1 MTNSS
6 HITPSGGLFT
16 HHFVEAIQQASFNH
30 PAAAAETFGLQ
41 GMRSLSAGELEKQI
55 AAAWE
60 LLTERWD
67 SVGRGLGAMTISEVR
82 ERWIRP
88 LCTLLEF
95 DLEYQRADL
104 VLEEDLRFSISYLGR
119 PVAVNVLPSIPVH
132 SVAAG
137 ADLDARQANA
147 GRGLKGLAPHDLLQ
161 RYLNLNREM
170 RWGLLTNGLRLR
182 LLRDYHHTSQRGY
195 VEFDLEGIFETRD
208 FAAFRALYRM
218 CHVSRFQLTGGAST
232 SETQHATPLELFYQ
246 HSQATGVKVG
256 EDLRGNVRLAIER
269 LANGFLQSTPGLLAR
284 MSEQTEPVHYPEI
297 GDLPPVQAFFHDV
310 LTIIYRMLFLLFAEQ
325 RGMLPGRGSLYA
337 DEFSIVAL
345 RKRAERPVMEDEHLD
360 LWERLLTT
368 FRMVEKGA
376 PELGVFGYN
385 GALFGADRT
394 PTLNQI
400 GEGNHAALRN
410 DALLRAVQSLT
421 TINRDGVLQ
430 LISYLDLSVEEIGSI
445 YESLLDFTPRIVT
458 GNETLRI
465 SEDSK
470 GLNPGE
476 FFLDARGS
484 TRKTTGSYY
493 THPAL
498 VNQEVQ
504 SALVPVLMERLRAA
518 VPAFDENQV
527 EALSEAERKKAEAAV
542 LGLRVLDPAAGSG
555 AFLISAMNVLALML
569 ARIRAGDFY
578 PAEREIRRA
587 RRDVLAHCLYA
598 VDYNPMAVELCKV
611 SLWINAA
618 VEDAPLNF
626 LDHHIKFGNSLVGV
640 PPLNG
645 TARASDSPEADSA
658 ARFPNLPDEAFTPVA
673 DDDKKLAR
681 SARDDN
687 RKARDGQLM
696 LWQMTQVETP
706 EDLGA
711 WSELTQL
718 AEDDPKAAEARYLSL
733 LETDDFQRR
742 KLAADLWT
750 AAFFWSFTPDGVRAP
765 TTQSVR
771 QAQVDPKILPADMV
785 QTAQKLT
792 NRYRFFHWGLEFED
806 VFSQN
811 SGFDV
816 ILGNPP
822 WERLNLEEQQFFEAL
837 RPDIAKLSTSQRKK
851 VIQELA
857 ESSKELFAEFLEA
870 KRDAELEIKFSLNSG
885 GFGYST
891 QSRLNTYALFVEQGR
906 HLINNKGMLGMIVP
920 SGIATDMPYKDLFES
935 LISGKNLVSL
945 FDFENRL
952 GLFPSVD
959 RRFKFCLLTLQTGNT
974 VVSSIKFAFFLNS
987 VEDLNSTER
996 VYSLSQDDL
1005 FQINPITKTSPVFR
1019 NSTDAILA
1027 KKIYNNFP
1035 TIFDENGKPRK
1046 GWKNADFLIVF
1057 RSDSKS
1063 DLYRTRTELEQEGFS
1078 ISNELNFVKDDLV
1091 YLPIYEAKQI
1101 HQFDFRYS
1109 TYSGLSQQDKDNGNA
1124 QVIENNEKDNV
1135 YLAEPRYW
1143 ALDREIIGIYKN
1155 RNWVKSWTVGY
1166 RDITNATNER
1176 TAIASIMPF
1185 VGSSQP
1191 MNMFI
1196 GCDAEAALLWV
1207 CAMNSLV
1214 CDYVV
1219 RQKVGGTHLNIT
1231 SCKQLPIPAPVD
1243 IPDEIKTKIINLGL
1257 ELTYTSPALK
1267 GFAQELGYHGEPF
1280 KWDESRRA
1288 QVRAELD
1295 AYYARLYGL
1304 TRDELRYILDPKE
1317 VHGADFP
1324 GETFRVLKDKEERL
1338 YGEYRTSRLVLG
1350 AWDAVN
1356 GLGNG

>member
-1 MTNSS
+1 MPSSS
-6 HITPSGGLFT
+6 HILPSGGLFT

-41 GMRSLSAGELEKQI
+41 GMRSLLAGELEKQV
-55 AAAWE
+55 AVAWE

-67 SVGRGLGAMTISEVR
+67 SVGRGLGTMTISEVR

-88 LCTLLEF
+88 LCVLLEF

-104 VLEEDLRFSISYLGR
+104 VLEEDLRFPISYLGR
-119 PVAVNVLPSIPVH
+119 PVAVNVPPSIPVH

-256 EDLRGNVRLAIER
+256 EDLRGKVRLAIEQ

-284 MSEQTEPVHYPEI
+284 MSGQTEPVHYPEI

-368 FRMVEKGA
+368 FRMIEKGA
-376 PELGVFGYN
+376 PELDVFGYN

-458 GNETLRI
+458 GNETLRV

-470 GLNPGE
+470 SLNPGE

-542 LGLRVLDPAAGSG
+542 LNLRVLDPAAGSG

-569 ARIRAGDFY
+569 ARIRARDFY

-681 SARDDN
+681 SAREDN
-687 RKARDGQLM
+687 RKARDGQLT

-750 AAFFWSFTPDGVRAP
+750 AAFFWSFKPDGVRAP

-771 QAQVDPKILPADMV
+771 QAQVDPKILPAEMV
-785 QTAQKLT
+785 QAAQKLT
-792 NRYRFFHWGLEFED
+792 TRYRFFHWDLEFED
-806 VFSQN
+806 IFSQ
-811 SGFDV
+811 SGGFDV
-816 ILGNPP
+816 VLGNPP
-822 WERLNLEEQQFFEAL
+822 WERIKLQEEEFFSA
-837 RPDIAKLSTSQRKK
+837 RDPQIVNAANKAVRKK
-851 VIQELA
+851 LIDALIDTNPA
-857 ESSKELFAEFLEA
+857 LSDEFEDA
-870 KRDAELEIKFSLNSG
+870 KRSAEIQSKFMHLSG
-885 GFGYST
+885 NFPLTGVGDV
-891 QSRLNTYALFVEQGR
+891 NTYALFAELARNLLSPRG
-906 HLINNKGMLGMIVP
+906 LAGIIVP
-920 SGIATDMPYKDLFES
+920 TGIATDDTTKAFFGDLMKK
-935 LISGKNLVSL
+935 GNLASL
-945 FDFENRL
+945 FGFENEAL
-952 GLFPSVD
+952 TLFPSVHHA
-959 RRFKFCLLTLQTGNT
+959 FKFCLLNMTGSEKRVEPTDFVFLCRRIEDVQNQTRHFALSFKELALINPNTFTCPIFRTGADAELTRKIYLEIPIFENEMLGNNQWGIRF
-974 VVSSIKFAFFLNS
+974 SAMFHMANDSGLFI
-987 VEDLNSTER
+987 TEA
-996 VYSLSQDDL
+996 QDD
-1005 FQINPITKTSPVFR
+1005 
-1019 NSTDAILA
+1019 
-1027 KKIYNNFP
+1027 
-1035 TIFDENGKPRK
+1035 
-1046 GWKNADFLIVF
+1046 FLP
-1057 RSDSKS
+1057 
-1063 DLYRTRTELEQEGFS
+1063 L
-1078 ISNELNFVKDDLV
+1078 
-1091 YLPIYEAKQI
+1091 YEAKMI
-1101 HQFDFRYS
+1101 YHFDHRYT
-1109 TYSGLSQQDKDNGNA
+1109 TYESATQANLNA
-1124 QVIENNEKDNV
+1124 GILPPTTEVQKQNAAFTVKS
-1135 YLAEPRYW
+1135 RYW
-1143 ALDREIIGIYKN
+1143 IPTQE
-1155 RNWVKSWTVGY
+1155 VKSRLSNWTHEWLMGF
-1166 RDITNATNER
+1166 RDVTSSVVER
-1176 TAIASIMPF
+1176 TAIFSLIPIVGVGHTMPLI
-1185 VGSSQP
+1185 
-1191 MNMFI
+1191 FI
-1196 GCDAEAALLWV
+1196 SEENLSKTPCLL
-1207 CAMNSLV
+1207 ANLNSLV
-1214 CDYVV
+1214 FDYVT
-1219 RQKVGGTHLNIT
+1219 RQKVGGNHLT
-1231 SCKQLPIPAPVD
+1231 YGFLRQLPVLPPSTYTPAD
-1243 IPDEIKTKIINLGL
+1243 IDFIAPRVL
-1257 ELTYTSPALK
+1257 ELVYTANDLRS
-1267 GFAQELGYHGEPF
+1267 FAEDMGYHGEPF

-1350 AWDAVN
+1350 AWD
-1356 GLGNG
+1356 GWR

>member
-1 MTNSS
+1 MPSSS

-30 PAAAAETFGLQ
+30 PAAAVETFGLQ

-67 SVGRGLGAMTISEVR
+67 SVGRGLGTMTISEVR

-119 PVAVNVLPSIPVH
+119 PVAVNVPPSIPVH

-394 PTLNQI
+394 PTLNRI

-445 YESLLDFTPRIVT
+445 YESLLDFTPRIIT
-458 GNETLRI
+458 GNETLRV

-470 GLNPGE
+470 SLNPGE

-527 EALSEAERKKAEAAV
+527 EALSEAERKKAEAA
-542 LGLRVLDPAAGSG
+542 LLSLRVLDPAAGSG

-750 AAFFWSFTPDGVRAP
+750 AAFFWTFKSDGARAP

-771 QAQVDPKILPADMV
+771 QAQVDPKLLPADLL
-785 QTAQKLT
+785 QAAQKLA
-792 NRYRFFHWGLEFED
+792 NRLRFFHWGLEFED

-811 SGFDV
+811 GGFDV

-822 WERLNLEEQQFFEAL
+822 WERLALQEQEFFSTRSLA
-837 RPDIAKLSTSQRKK
+837 IANAANKAARQR
-851 VIQELA
+851 
-857 ESSKELFAEFLEA
+857 
-870 KRDAELEIKFSLNSG
+870 
-885 GFGYST
+885 
-891 QSRLNTYALFVEQGR
+891 
-906 HLINNKGMLGMIVP
+906 LINNLSNIDPLLAIEFADAKRVAEAEGKFVRGSGRFRLSATGDVNTYVVFSELVYNLINSLGRAGIVVP
-920 SGIATDMPYKDLFES
+920 TGIATDDTTKLFFQE
-935 LISGKNLVSL
+935 LIQSERLVSL
-945 FDFENRL
+945 YDFENRKNI
-952 GLFPSVD
+952 FPGVGHGRS
-959 RRFKFCLLTLQTGNT
+959 RFCLLTISGSGNAQH
-974 VVSSIKFAFFLNS
+974 VAQLLFFAY
-987 VEDLNSTER
+987 TA
-996 VYSLSQDDL
+996 DDL
-1005 FQINPITKTSPVFR
+1005 LNQSRYFTIT
-1019 NSTDAILA
+1019 
-1027 KKIYNNFP
+1027 
-1035 TIFDENGKPRK
+1035 
-1046 GWKNADFLIVF
+1046 
-1057 RSDSKS
+1057 
-1063 DLYRTRTELEQEGFS
+1063 
-1078 ISNELNFVKDDLV
+1078 KDDLALLNPNTQTCPIFRTKFDAEITKKV
-1091 YLPIYEAKQI
+1091 YKTFPVLLNENNGKNDWGVSFLRMFDMANDSHIFRTRSELINLGFESKSNIFANNNENYIPLYEAKLI
-1101 HQFDFRYS
+1101 WHFDHRLGSFESFDERPENSHLPPTTLEKYS
-1109 TYSGLSQQDKDNGNA
+1109 DPN
-1124 QVIENNEKDNV
+1124 
-1135 YLAEPRYW
+1135 YLPTPWYW
-1143 ALDREIIGIYKN
+1143 VSETEFKN
-1155 RNWVKSWTVGY
+1155 RLAGTKQTVRWLISY
-1166 RDITNATNER
+1166 RFSTSPTNER
-1176 TAIASIMPF
+1176 TMVMAVIPAVAANHILPCVFTSQEAKLSACFVANANSIVYDYILRNKMGRQGLDYFFIKQTPF
-1185 VGSSQP
+1185 VTPSSYSKEDID
-1191 MNMFI
+1191 FI
-1196 GCDAEAALLWV
+1196 TPRV
-1207 CAMNSLV
+1207 
-1214 CDYVV
+1214 
-1219 RQKVGGTHLNIT
+1219 
-1231 SCKQLPIPAPVD
+1231 
-1243 IPDEIKTKIINLGL
+1243 L
-1257 ELTYTSPALK
+1257 ELVYTSNDLRP
-1267 GFAQELGYHGEPF
+1267 FAEDMGYHGAPF
-1280 KWDESRRA
+1280 RWDESRRA
-1288 QVRAELD
+1288 QLRAELD

-1324 GETFRVLKDKEERL
+1324 GETFRVLKDKEIKA

-1350 AWDAVN
+1350 AWDSQ
-1356 GLGNG
+1356 GEGGR

>member
-1 MTNSS
+1 MPSSS

-30 PAAAAETFGLQ
+30 PAVAAETFALQ

-67 SVGRGLGAMTISEVR
+67 SVGRGLGAMSISEVR
-82 ERWIRP
+82 ERWVRP
-88 LCTLLEF
+88 LCVLLEF

-104 VLEEDLRFSISYLGR
+104 VLEEDLRFPISYLGR
-119 PVAVNVLPSIPVH
+119 PVAVNVPPSIPVH

-182 LLRDYHHTSQRGY
+182 LLRDYHHSSQRGY

-218 CHVSRFQLTGGAST
+218 CHVSRFQVAGANSDA
-232 SETQHATPLELFYQ
+232 ETQRGTPLELFYQ

-256 EDLRGNVRLAIER
+256 EDLRGNVRVAIER

-284 MSEQTEPVHYPEI
+284 MSEQTESVHYPEI

-310 LTIIYRMLFLLFAEQ
+310 LTVIYRMLFLLFAEQ

-400 GEGNHAALRN
+400 GEGDHAALRN

-421 TINRDGVLQ
+421 TVNRDGVLQ

-445 YESLLDFTPRIVT
+445 YESLLDFTPRISRAGEHV
-458 GNETLRI
+458 
-465 SEDSK
+465 EDRDVA
-470 GLNPGE
+470 PGE

-498 VNQEVQ
+498 VNQLVQ
-504 SALVPVLMERLRAA
+504 SALVPVLTERLRGA
-518 VPAFDENQV
+518 VAAFDENQV
-527 EALSEAERKKAEAAV
+527 EALSEAERKEAEAAV

-645 TARASDSPEADSA
+645 TGRGSDSPEVDSVS
-658 ARFPNLPDEAFTPVA
+658 RFPNLPDEAYTPVA

-681 SARDDN
+681 SARDEN
-687 RKARDGQLM
+687 RKAREGQM
-696 LWQMTQVETP
+696 SLWQMTQVETP
-706 EDLGA
+706 EDLRA

-718 AEDDPKAAEARYLSL
+718 AEDNPKAAEARYLSL

-750 AAFFWSFTPDGVRAP
+750 ATFFWKFAPASDSGLGAGVRPP

-771 QAQVDPKILPADMV
+771 QAQVDPKMLPAEMV
-785 QTAQKLT
+785 QTAQDLAD
-792 NRYRFFHWGLEFED
+792 RYRFFHWDLEFEE

-811 SGFDV
+811 GGFDV

-822 WERLNLEEQQFFEAL
+822 WERIKLQEEEFFAA
-837 RPDIAKLSTSQRKK
+837 RDSQIASAPNKAARQK
-851 VIQELA
+851 II
-857 ESSKELFAEFLEA
+857 KELPKTNPALAKEFEETKRGTDLEGKFIRLSNRFPLTAFGDVNTYPSFAELTLGLLSPNGQAGLVLPTGIVTDENT
-870 KRDAELEIKFSLNSG
+870 KEYFSYL
-885 GFGYST
+885 
-891 QSRLNTYALFVEQGR
+891 VENQ
-906 HLINNKGMLGMIVP
+906 
-920 SGIATDMPYKDLFES
+920 
-935 LISGKNLVSL
+935 NLVSL
-945 FDFENRL
+945 HGFENEAFI
-952 GLFPSVD
+952 FPDVHHSF
-959 RRFKFCLLTLQTGNT
+959 RFCLMTISG
-974 VVSSIKFAFFLNS
+974 SDRKIKSTDFVFFCRYIEQLSDVTRFFRLNKEEIS
-987 VEDLNSTER
+987 LLNPNS
-996 VYSLSQDDL
+996 
-1005 FQINPITKTSPVFR
+1005 KTCPVFR
-1019 NSTDAILA
+1019 NENDAALA
-1027 KKIYNNFP
+1027 KSIYARVPILHNEVLNKKTWNIKFFRMVD
-1035 TIFDENGKPRK
+1035 TANDSNLFVSLDEVEHVEDFVPLYESKLIQQYNHRHATYDGVSEDERK
-1046 GWKNADFLIVF
+1046 KG
-1057 RSDSKS
+1057 
-1063 DLYRTRTELEQEGFS
+1063 Q
-1078 ISNELNFVKDDLV
+1078 
-1091 YLPIYEAKQI
+1091 
-1101 HQFDFRYS
+1101 
-1109 TYSGLSQQDKDNGNA
+1109 
-1124 QVIENNEKDNV
+1124 
-1135 YLAEPRYW
+1135 PRY
-1143 ALDREIIGIYKN
+1143 LTPEEQTSKN
-1155 RNWVKSWTVGY
+1155 VSILPKYWIKETDYAELSKDLNKSNY
-1166 RDITNATNER
+1166 YIAMRRLARAHDER
-1176 TAIASIMPF
+1176 TAIACIVPKSAMADNM
-1185 VGSSQP
+1185 VGWDIDVVASHK
-1191 MNMFI
+1191 
-1196 GCDAEAALLWV
+1196 ALLV
-1207 CAMNSLV
+1207 GNINSIV
-1214 CDYVV
+1214 YDYLV
-1219 RQKVGGTHLNIT
+1219 RQKVGGSVLSHFIL
-1231 SCKQLPIPAPVD
+1231 KQLPVLPPSAYTPAD
-1243 IPDEIKTKIINLGL
+1243 IAFITPRVL
-1257 ELTYTSPALK
+1257 ELVYTANDLRP
-1267 GFAQELGYHGEPF
+1267 FAEDMGYHGEPF
-1280 KWDESRRA
+1280 QWDESRRA

-1324 GETFRVLKDKEERL
+1324 GETFRVLKEKEERM

-1350 AWDAVN
+1350 AWDELV
-1356 GLGNG
+1356 G